1 MMFLKIISNS
11 INKLKSTSEK
21 GKAMLALSVVV
32 ALTFAVATLAAL
44 MTFHSGPF
52 VVAVAQQSAGND
64 PMNCFRSNVTINTCP
79 TKSNIGLHNDPMDC
93 FKTIGETNVESGNT
107 QNYTKSVQSFVS
119 LLPTAK
125 KITLI
130 NENIVGGNDPVKDMA
145 GVWDVMKNANMTRYD
160 RQLVL
165 DDINNLLAS
174 AKPAF
179 TKMQQD
185 ALSLCITTELN
196 SLGPTSNY

>member
-1 MMFLKIISNS
+1 MVM
-11 INKLKSTSEK
+11 
-21 GKAMLALSVVV
+21 ALSVVV
-32 ALTFAVATLAAL
+32 ALTFAVAGLAAL

-52 VVAVAQQSAGND
+52 VVALAQQSPGND

-79 TKSNIGLHNDPMDC
+79 TNSNIGLHNDTMDC
-93 FKTIGETNVESGNT
+93 FKKIGETKMGSGDT
-107 QNYTKSVQSFVS
+107 QNYTKTVQNFVS
-119 LLPTAK
+119 LIPTAK

-130 NENIVGGNDPVKDMA
+130 NENIVGGNGPVTDMA
-145 GVWDVMKNANMTRYD
+145 GIWDVMKNANMTRYD

-165 DDINNLLAS
+165 DDINNLLTS
-174 AKPAF
+174 AKPGF
-179 TKMQQD
+179 TKMQHD

>member
-1 MMFLKIISNS
+1 MV
-11 INKLKSTSEK
+11 
-21 GKAMLALSVVV
+21 LALSVVV
-32 ALTFAVATLAAL
+32 ALTFAVAGLAAL

-52 VVAVAQQSAGND
+52 VVAVAQQSPGND

-79 TKSNIGLHNDPMDC
+79 TKSNIGLHNDTMDC
-93 FKTIGETNVESGNT
+93 FKTIGETNVGTGDT
-107 QNYTKSVQSFVS
+107 QNYTKTVQNFVS
-119 LLPTAK
+119 LIPTAK

-130 NENIVGGNDPVKDMA
+130 NENIVGGNGPVNDMA

-165 DDINNLLAS
+165 DDINNLLTS
-174 AKPAF
+174 AKPGF
-179 TKMQQD
+179 TKMQHD

-196 SLGPTSNY
+196 SLGPTTNY